1 MIQRIQSLF
10 LLVVVFLTGL
20 MFLFDFSNFEKGVE
34 TSGFN
39 VCGIENVCTT
49 WPLAILNFLILAIAL
64 YTIFAYKNRILQM
77 RICTLNAILMIGQYA
92 LMAFYMYY
100 MKDEGTKLNFELP
113 ILIPFINIIL
123 TYISWRAIGKD
134 EALVHSYDHLR

>member
-64 YTIFAYKNRILQM
+64 YTINDWA
-77 RICTLNAILMIGQYA
+77 ICTDGLLYV
-92 LMAFYMYY
+92 LL
-100 MKDEGTKLNFELP
+100 E
-113 ILIPFINIIL
+113 
-123 TYISWRAIGKD
+123 R
-134 EALVHSYDHLR
+134 